1 MILKEKLGG
10 LAGEEL
16 GVSPLTRFEMPQ
28 TMRRHFNKL
37 HKLDH
42 SLLPYARRWKIPIIL
57 AVTTVVGVIV
67 ATTLENKA
75 TATTSSSQ
83 LIFAISMLALI
94 PSGSLLRQCI
104 RHLINWTQ
112 VRLED
117 PYKAHM
123 IAGVFD
129 CLLG

>member
-1 MILKEKLGG
+1 
-10 LAGEEL
+10 
-16 GVSPLTRFEMPQ
+16 
-28 TMRRHFNKL
+28 MRRHFNKL

-42 SLLPYARRWKIPIIL
+42 SLCPYARRWKIPIIL